1 MNQTINIGWLV
12 SSHKSE
18 YLFITFFG
26 ILTNC
31 VIIFV
36 CRYGQPN
43 ELTFNHVLAT
53 TARADFAYLL
63 IFHID
68 SLLKMFKQANTYIE
82 QLYQLFCVNYL
93 SSSLAM
99 FVLLIDTI
107 QSLHSAFNCFSKF
120 YIHTRLR
127 AIGFIILLFVSFIF
141 YSPELFSKNINPIK
155 SNKYAIKSNS
165 WGSSNL
171 CTLITLLVW
180 LIRMIVL
187 SVVLI
192 IANISYLCASL
203 IRVVFRLKRN
213 ISILIQFKLLYRFV
227 KKNHKLNYFKI
238 LHNLSMTSRLNI
250 YTVIHCG
257 ELHAV
262 KLKRL
267 SFTAALRYILEY
279 IVT

>member
-1 MNQTINIGWLV
+1 MMNQTINISWLV

-18 YLFITFFG
+18 YLFITLFG

-36 CRYGQPN
+36 FRFGQPN
-43 ELTFNHVLAT
+43 ELTFNHIIAT
-53 TARADFAYLL
+53 TAKADLAYLL

-68 SLLKMFKQANTYIE
+68 SLLKMFKQANTYID

-107 QSLHSAFNCFSKF
+107 QSLHSAFNCFNKL
-120 YIHTRLR
+120 YIYTKLR
-127 AIGFIILLFVSFIF
+127 TVVFILLLFVSFIF
-141 YSPELFSKNINPIK
+141 YSPELFSKNINPTK
-155 SNKYAIKSNS
+155 SNKFAIKSNS

-180 LIRMIVL
+180 LIRMILL

-192 IANISYLCASL
+192 IANISYLCTSL
-203 IRVVFRLKRN
+203 IRVVFKLRKKR
-213 ISILIQFKLLYRFV
+213 SIFI
-227 KKNHKLNYFKI
+227 
-238 LHNLSMTSRLNI
+238 
-250 YTVIHCG
+250 
-257 ELHAV
+257 
-262 KLKRL
+262 
-267 SFTAALRYILEY
+267 
-279 IVT
+279 